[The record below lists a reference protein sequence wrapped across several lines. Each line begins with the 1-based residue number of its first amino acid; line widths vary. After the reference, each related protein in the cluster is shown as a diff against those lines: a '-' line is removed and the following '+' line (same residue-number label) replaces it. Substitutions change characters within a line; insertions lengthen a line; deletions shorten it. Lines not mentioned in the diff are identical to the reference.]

1 MRKSGFTSS
10 VGARWVRFFPDV
22 RWYENATPRLQD
34 QQSSDFEIDG
44 KIKFSSL
51 PRIPERP
58 KRLNTPVFK
67 RRETLR
73 KAEIAKIR
81 IYTKCNEVYWL
92 FYWRMYCFRCVKNSA
107 KSGYFRTSVYAYTK
121 NWHDGDKFFC
131 GFRNCGRLRFSN
143 VENSEKSGF
152 PRTSV
157 VTKTQL
163 PGGKIEAKS
172 KLFGLLRNW

>member
-1 MRKSGFTSS
+1 MSVDRKT
-10 VGARWVRFFPDV
+10 RHPD
-22 RWYENATPRLQD
+22 Y
-34 QQSSDFEIDG
+34 
-44 KIKFSSL
+44 KISILRISTWMEKSRFSSL
-51 PRIPERP
+51 PRISARP

-81 IYTKCNEVYWL
+81 IYNKCNEGNNSVL
-92 FYWRMYCFRCVKNSA
+92 FYCRMYCFRCVKNSA
-107 KSGYFRTSVYAYTK
+107 KSGYFRASVYAYTK
-121 NWHDGDKFFC
+121 NWHDGDKFFF

-163 PGGKIEAKS
+163 PGCKIESKS
-172 KLFGLLRNW
+172 KLFGLLRNR